1 VKRTGSIVVNWGPV
15 ILWMIVIFIFSTE
28 WFSSANTTPFLSP
41 LLAEVL
47 PAVFAPLIEGIVA
60 LIRKLSHWS
69 EYFIL
74 AILLMRALKAEISS
88 QPAIRRLI
96 WSIVLATLYAASD
109 EFHQS
114 FVPSRTANPVDV
126 VVDSFGAFCGTLW
139 CHLRDPERQASLKS
153 RRT

>member
-139 CHLRDPERQASLKS
+139 CHLRDRSDK
-153 RRT
+153 RH

>member
-1 VKRTGSIVVNWGPV
+1 VKRTSSIVVNWGPV

-126 VVDSFGAFCGTLW
+126 VVDSFGAFCGTLGAIYETRSDK
-139 CHLRDPERQASLKS
+139 HH
-153 RRT
+153 